1 VIDAWVEELCAAL
14 DVPREAVDVQA
25 LLDLARDAAHL
36 VERPAAPVTT
46 YIVGFAAARGGG
58 SPDAVSEASRRAA
71 ELARR
76 WGNAASP

>member
-1 VIDAWVEELCAAL
+1 MDKWVQQLCEAL

-25 LLDLARDAAHL
+25 LLDLARDAAHH

-46 YIVGFAAARGGG
+46 YLVGFAAARRGGDRTTIAELIRQSG
-58 SPDAVSEASRRAA
+58 

-76 WGNAASP
+76 WGTSTPD